1 MTLIITELCHTIRPI
16 TILRSFRPTHSWPL
30 KAYNSRSLRL
40 QKRKMSSF
48 PSTIEAIT
56 IAKTGDVDVIEKT
69 TQPFPEISPESI
81 VVKVEYGGV
90 NFIDTYFRKG
100 LYPITSFPFIVG
112 REAAGTVVALPTSQD
127 VLNSEAYKKKG
138 LQVGSKVALYH
149 AGTFATYVSVPWS
162 SAYPFPSSIPAR
174 TASAA
179 LTQGL
184 TTNTFMTETY
194 NVKKGDTVLI
204 HTVAGGLGLI
214 FAQYAKH
221 RGAIVIGTTSTKE
234 KAELAKKHGADH
246 VILYRDEDTVA
257 RVLELTNGE
266 GVDVVYDG
274 VGKDTFESDFK
285 MIKRKGTIVSV
296 GNASGAVPPF
306 PPMKLTEKNVRIA
319 RPTMGNYVVTP
330 EEQQHYGNELWD
342 FVAKGVLKINI
353 FKDYEFSADGV
364 KQAQT
369 DLVGGKTTG
378 KLVVKIAD

>member
-1 MTLIITELCHTIRPI
+1 
-16 TILRSFRPTHSWPL
+16 
-30 KAYNSRSLRL
+30 
-40 QKRKMSSF
+40 MSSF

-69 TQPFPEISPESI
+69 TQPFPKVTPESI

-100 LYPITSFPFIVG
+100 LYPIPSFPFTVG
-112 REAAGTVVALPTSQD
+112 REAAGTVVALPTSQE

-138 LQVGSKVALYH
+138 LQIGSKVALFH
-149 AGTFATYVSVPWS
+149 AGTFATYLVVPWS
-162 SAYPFPSSIPAR
+162 SAYPFPSSISSR

-184 TTNTFMTETY
+184 TTNTFMTEAY
-194 NVKKGDTVLI
+194 RVKKGDTVLI

-221 RGAIVIGTTSTKE
+221 RGATVIGTTSTQE
-234 KAELAKKHGADH
+234 KAELAKQHGADH
-246 VILYRDEDTVA
+246 VILYKDEDTVS

-266 GVDVVYDG
+266 GVDVIYDG
-274 VGKDTFESDFK
+274 VGKDTFESDFE
-285 MIKRKGTIVSV
+285 MIKRKGTLVSV

-306 PPMKLTEKNVRIA
+306 APLRLSQKNIRIA
-319 RPTMGNYVVTP
+319 RPTAGNYLITP
-330 EEQQHYGNELWD
+330 EEQEHYGNELWD
-342 FVAKGVLKINI
+342 FVAKGILKINV
-353 FKDYEFSADGV
+353 FKEYEFSADGV

-369 DLVGGKTTG
+369 DLVSGKTTG
-378 KLVVKIAD
+378 KLVVKIGH